1 MLVTLKQYV
10 DRIVWGSRLG
20 RGGMPA
26 RALITV
32 MRYLYALTRDIISGQ
47 ITLRAMSLV
56 YTTLLSVV
64 PLIAFSFSVLKGFGV
79 HKSLEPLLYNFLLPL
94 GDRGAEITTEVIAL
108 VDNVKGGLLGG
119 ISLAFFIYTALSM
132 VQKIESSFNYVWHVD
147 KPRSVARRF
156 TEYFSV
162 LLIGPLVMTIALGM
176 IASIRSNQFVQM
188 LIENDVVGSTVVRA
202 GQFMPY
208 VLVAMVFTFLYK
220 FMPNTRVR
228 LRSALVG
235 GLTAGVIWASMSAFF
250 ASFILYATRTQL
262 IYSGFAVAITTLIWL
277 YINWL
282 VLLLGAQIA
291 FYHQQPAFLRIGRRE
306 PQLSNA
312 MRERVALN
320 VMLLVGRAFQNSDS
334 TVSFHDLSRTLE
346 IPTIALAPIVGSLE
360 DAGLLT
366 ATESE
371 QMLPGRDISR
381 IRIADILA
389 VVRQRGETGSYKD
402 PVWSGEVESLCEEL
416 DNAITAV
423 VADRTLAQ
431 VLAVEPQAAET

>member
-10 DRIVWGSRLG
+10 DRVVWGSRLSRAG
-20 RGGMPA
+20 LPA
-26 RALITV
+26 RILTTV
-32 MRYLYALTRDIISGQ
+32 FRYLYALTRDILSGQ

-64 PLIAFSFSVLKGFGV
+64 PLIAFSFSVLKGFGI

-94 GDRGAEITTEVIAL
+94 GDRGVEITQQVIAL

-132 VQKIESSFNYVWHVD
+132 VQKIESSFNFVWHVD
-147 KPRSVARRF
+147 KPRSLARRL

-176 IASIRSNQFVQM
+176 IASIRSNDIVQM
-188 LIENDVVGSTVVRA
+188 LIENQVVGATLVEA

-208 VLVAMVFTFLYK
+208 VLVAMVFTFVYTY
-220 FMPNTRVR
+220 MPNTKVR

-235 GLTAGVIWASMSAFF
+235 GITAGVIWASTSAFF
-250 ASFILYATRTQL
+250 ATFVVYATRTQL

-277 YINWL
+277 YLNWL
-282 VLLLGAQIA
+282 ILLLGAQIS
-291 FYHQQPAFLRIGRRE
+291 FYHQQPAFLRFGRRE

-320 VMLLVGRAFQNSDS
+320 IMLLVGRAFQNSDRS
-334 TVSFHDLSRTLE
+334 VSFQGLSQALE
-346 IPTIALAPIVGSLE
+346 IPTIALSPIVGALE
-360 DAGLLT
+360 DSGLLT
-366 ATESE
+366 TTESE
-371 QMLPGRDISR
+371 NMLPGRDLSR
-381 IRIADILA
+381 IRISDILA
-389 VVRQRGETGSYKD
+389 VVRERGETGSYKE
-402 PVWSGEVESLCEEL
+402 PVWSPEIDGLCDEVDS
-416 DNAITAV
+416 AIRAV
-423 VADRTLAQ
+423 VDNKTLAQ
-431 VLAVEPQAAET
+431 MLDVEA

>member
-10 DRIVWGSRLG
+10 DGVVWGNRLS
-20 RGGMPA
+20 RGGLPA
-26 RALITV
+26 RVVITV
-32 MRYLYALTRDIISGQ
+32 LRYLYALTRDIISGQ

-94 GDRGAEITTEVIAL
+94 GDRGVEITQQVIEL

-132 VQKIESSFNYVWHVD
+132 VQKIESSFNFVWHVD
-147 KPRSVARRF
+147 KPRSLARRF

-176 IASIRSNQFVQM
+176 IASIRSNEFIQM
-188 LIENDVVGSTVVRA
+188 LIENEVVGSTLVRA

-208 VLVAMVFTFLYK
+208 ILVAMVFTFLYK
-220 FMPNTRVR
+220 YMPNTRVR
-228 LRSALVG
+228 LRSAFVG
-235 GLTAGVIWASMSAFF
+235 GLTAGIIWASTSAFF
-250 ASFILYATRTQL
+250 ASFVLYATRTQL

-277 YINWL
+277 YLNWL

-320 VMLLVGRAFQNSDS
+320 VMLLVGRAFQNSDR
-334 TVSFHDLSRTLE
+334 TVSFQDLSRALE
-346 IPTIALAPIVGSLE
+346 IPTIALAPIVGALE

-366 ATESE
+366 TTESE

-381 IRIADILA
+381 IRINDILA
-389 VVRQRGETGSYKD
+389 VVREHGETGSYKD
-402 PVWSGEVESLCEEL
+402 PVWSAEVEGLCGEVDS
-416 DNAITAV
+416 AIQSV
-423 VADRTLAQ
+423 LNNKTLAQ
-431 VLAVEPQAAET
+431 ILDAEG